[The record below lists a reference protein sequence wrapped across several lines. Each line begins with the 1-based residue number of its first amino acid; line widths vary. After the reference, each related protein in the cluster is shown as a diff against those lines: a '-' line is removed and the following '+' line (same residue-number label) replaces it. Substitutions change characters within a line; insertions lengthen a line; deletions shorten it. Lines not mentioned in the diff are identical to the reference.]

1 LRINKMNHEIKAD
14 WNTLMQQSKDT
25 AGDYFATAHRMLEG
39 SDLEYTAAD
48 VVALT
53 RVMALDFHT
62 TSMGVAAQKIS
73 EALVGIGGDIDG
85 FGHTVSLGMSDLT
98 TVIGNLRP

>member
-1 LRINKMNHEIKAD
+1 MNHEIKAD

-62 TSMGVAAQKIS
+62 TSMGVAAQKFC
-73 EALVGIGGDIDG
+73 EALAGIECSMDAIAEFIHEANDK
-85 FGHTVSLGMSDLT
+85 
-98 TVIGNLRP
+98 

>member
-1 LRINKMNHEIKAD
+1 MNHEIKAD

-53 RVMALDFHT
+53 RVMALDLHT

-85 FGHTVSLGMSDLT
+85 FGHNVSLGMSDLT

>member
-1 LRINKMNHEIKAD
+1 MSHEIKAD

-25 AGDYFATAHRMLEG
+25 AGDYFATAHKMLEG

-62 TSMGVAAQKIS
+62 TSMGVAAQKLCDALTGIECS
-73 EALVGIGGDIDG
+73 MDAIAEFIHEANDK
-85 FGHTVSLGMSDLT
+85 
-98 TVIGNLRP
+98 

>member
-1 LRINKMNHEIKAD
+1 MTHEIKAD

-25 AGDYFATAHRMLEG
+25 AWDYFGTAHKILEG

-53 RVMALDFHT
+53 KVMAMDFHSA
-62 TSMGVAAQKIS
+62 SMGVAAQKLC
-73 EALVGIGGDIDG
+73 EALTGIECSIDAVAE
-85 FGHTVSLGMSDLT
+85 FIHEA
-98 TVIGNLRP
+98 NER